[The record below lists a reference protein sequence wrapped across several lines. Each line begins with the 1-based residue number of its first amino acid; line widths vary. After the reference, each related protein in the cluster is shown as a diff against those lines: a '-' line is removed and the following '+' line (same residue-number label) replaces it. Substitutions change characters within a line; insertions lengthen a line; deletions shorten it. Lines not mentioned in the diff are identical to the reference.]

1 VKGLEEFRKVEKEEI
16 NEQEKVRIAA
26 KDLDKMIRSGGQQN
40 LFGSSELDAPSS
52 FAQELGAQKR
62 KATDRLNTLLDERGR
77 VSYEDVLLSLL
88 ELPLVWESVIQEII
102 SEEKERGRL
111 KIEGQTKRERTV
123 KKGHYLVRT

>member
-1 VKGLEEFRKVEKEEI
+1 MKGLEEFRKVEKEEI